1 MISVWHMSLVIF
13 RRNFWISAGPLL
25 VASMMSL
32 AVLFFVSI
40 FILNSISERLLL
52 QQAEREAIVWAGYI
66 ASSLDRIEQIAWGS
80 PPTESELDYLLKIR
94 EFGNIFRCKIFDSD
108 GNLHLVSDDLLSQDR
123 PDASLGRHNPTAARV
138 VASGKPFAE
147 ARDGSYFNRT

>member
-13 RRNFWISAGPLL
+13 TRNFWISAGPLL

-108 GNLHLVSDDLLSQDR
+108 GNLHLVSDELTSQINQ
-123 PDASLGRHNPTAARV
+123 DANLGKHNPTAARV
-138 VASGKPFAE
+138 ITSGQPFAE
-147 ARDGSYFNRT
+147 VKDGTNKART